1 MGFADLHGRAR
12 VDPSAPEAF
21 GVCDQC
27 SEWYNRRDLR
37 KQYEFNGRGTYWTGY
52 LVCRSCLDKP
62 QPQLLTPIL
71 PPDPR
76 PVIQPRPEEPT
87 SQFIAPG
94 FALFEL
100 ALVPQDGETVLAQV
114 AQLSG
119 VPTPA
124 FATSPDGAQVAITMP
139 QQRQNIIALNG
150 ARTWLV
156 VYNPNDTPIVVSTGQ
171 AAFSGDHNAILLGA
185 GQAMFALPPVYQ
197 GALTAIGY
205 FSSVSLLV
213 FESPLAPST
222 GFPPIPVVMFP

>member
-27 SEWYNRRDLR
+27 GVWYQRRDLG

-52 LVCRSCLDKP
+52 LVCPTCLDKP

-76 PVIQPRPEEPT
+76 PVIQPRPERPT
-87 SQFIAPG
+87 SSFIAPR
-94 FALFEL
+94 FSLFEL
-100 ALVPQDGETVLAQV
+100 ALNPGDPATVLAQV
-114 AQLSG
+114 AALSG
-119 VPTPA
+119 VATPT
-124 FATSPDGAQVAITMP
+124 FATQPDQASVPITTP
-139 QQRQNIIALNG
+139 QQQQNIIALNG
-150 ARTWLV
+150 SRAWLV

-171 AAFSGDHNAILLGA
+171 AAFGGDPNAILLGA
-185 GQAMFALPPVYQ
+185 GQAMFATAPVYQ

-205 FSSVSLLV
+205 FAGVDLFV
-213 FESPLAPST
+213 FESPVTPST
-222 GFPPIPVVMFP
+222 SFPPIPVFAP